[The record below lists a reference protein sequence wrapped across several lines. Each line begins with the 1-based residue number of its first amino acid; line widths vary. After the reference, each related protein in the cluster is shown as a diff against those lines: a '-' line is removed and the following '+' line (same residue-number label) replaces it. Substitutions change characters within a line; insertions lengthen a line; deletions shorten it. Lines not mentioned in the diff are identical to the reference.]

1 MLRQCARP
9 GCNSPAVATFNF
21 NGLERVVWVGPLVAA
36 RALSAGDL
44 CRRHADRLRPPL
56 HWELRDVRSAVS
68 PDVSIAPLA
77 PSRHVAPPP
86 PPAERLPFEPV
97 RVRPAAVTPSGVAA
111 RSTPARPDRP
121 RPDRPHSDQPYPAAA
136 PATTPLLAR
145 AFRAAG

>member
-1 MLRQCARP
+1 MVRQCARP
-9 GCNSPAVATFNF
+9 ACRAPAVATFNF
-21 NGLERVVWVGPLVAA
+21 NGLERVVWVGPLAAA

-56 HWELRDVRSAVS
+56 HWELRDLRSASS
-68 PDVSIAPLA
+68 PNVSIAPLA

-86 PPAERLPFEPV
+86 PPAERFPFEPGQA
-97 RVRPAAVTPSGVAA
+97 RPAAVAQPAAAA
-111 RSTPARPDRP
+111 RSTPMLPDRARPDRP
-121 RPDRPHSDQPYPAAA
+121 HPDRPHPNSA

>member
-1 MLRQCARP
+1 MVRQCARP
-9 GCNSPAVATFNF
+9 GCSAQAVATFNF
-21 NGLERVVWVGPLVAA
+21 DGLERVVWVGPLAAA

-56 HWELRDVRSAVS
+56 HWELRDVRSASSPNVS
-68 PDVSIAPLA
+68 TAPLA

-97 RVRPAAVTPSGVAA
+97 TVRPAAVVLPGAVAL
-111 RSTPARPDRP
+111 
-121 RPDRPHSDQPYPAAA
+121 PAAA
-136 PATTPLLAR
+136 ARATPVIPDQARPNRPHPTSATTPMLAR